1 MDQHFTAIEIAGKQ
15 YPLNY
20 SIRASRKITELPKL
34 GDDAIL
40 QDAYEH
46 NIHYLF
52 VLLEEGADYK
62 KRFLGE
68 DGGFELSEEDLMAY
82 FSPTDP
88 EEIVKAVQDAM
99 TAGTQ
104 LSLIH
109 VCPGRIGRIPSNG
122 ASALPCPLWMTW
134 RYLLIC

>member
-1 MDQHFTAIEIAGKQ
+1 MDKHFTEIEIAGKK

-82 FSPTDP
+82 FPPTDT

-104 LSLIH
+104 REVSAK
-109 VCPGRIGRIPSNG
+109 PGKNAG
-122 ASALPCPLWMTW
+122 AAAGKGKAKSEP
-134 RYLLIC
+134 

>member
-1 MDQHFTAIEIAGKQ
+1 MDKHFTEIEIAGKK

-82 FSPTDP
+82 FSPTDT

-104 LSLIH
+104 REVSAI
-109 VCPGRIGRIPSNG
+109 PGKNAG
-122 ASALPCPLWMTW
+122 AAAGKGKAKAET
-134 RYLLIC
+134 

>member
-1 MDQHFTAIEIAGKQ
+1 MDKHFTEIEIAGKK

-20 SIRASRKITELPKL
+20 SIRASRKITELPEL

-52 VLLEEGADYK
+52 VLLEEGANYK

-82 FSPTDP
+82 FPPTDT

-104 LSLIH
+104 REVLAK
-109 VCPGRIGRIPSNG
+109 PGKNAG
-122 ASALPCPLWMTW
+122 AAAGEGKAKAET
-134 RYLLIC
+134 